1 MALTHSRR
9 PGPSAPLDW
18 VWQNVQ
24 RLLDR
29 GARLPRAPNRGVL
42 LGLSFFGNDFALPQ
56 GGGPILGHE
65 FLSLLERCV
74 PHPPCYAR

>member
-1 MALTHSRR
+1 MALTHLHR

-18 VWQNVQ
+18 VRQNVQ

-29 GARLPRAPNRGVL
+29 GARLPRAPQSVL
-42 LGLSFFGNDFALPQ
+42 VGLNFFGNDFGLPQ

-74 PHPPCYAR
+74 HHPLRWAR